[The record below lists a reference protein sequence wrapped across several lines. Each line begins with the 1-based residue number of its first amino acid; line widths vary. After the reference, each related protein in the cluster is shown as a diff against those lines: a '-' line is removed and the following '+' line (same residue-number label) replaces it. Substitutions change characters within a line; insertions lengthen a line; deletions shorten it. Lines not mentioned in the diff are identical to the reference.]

1 MEARMKVEKIIV
13 RTTDGKEY
21 TYQNAIISDYEKN
34 GWLGIKCDECVLIF
48 SQKNIIMIECQ
59 GKMEVNDE
67 ETN

>member
-21 TYQNAIISDYEKN
+21 TYQNAIISDDEKN
-34 GWLGIKCDECVLIF
+34 GWFGIKDDERVLIL
-48 SQKNIIMIECQ
+48 SQKNIVMIECR